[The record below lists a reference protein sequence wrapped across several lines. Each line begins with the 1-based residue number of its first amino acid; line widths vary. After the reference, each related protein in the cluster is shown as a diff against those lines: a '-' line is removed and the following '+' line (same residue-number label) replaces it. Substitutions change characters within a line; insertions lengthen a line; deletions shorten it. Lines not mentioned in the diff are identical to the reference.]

1 MFRKNFSIDLEYDSH
16 ELLYIISDFLKEK
29 GISYFNTIEGNKLR
43 GNGDA
48 GMGIFEIEKVT
59 DRDKNLKL
67 FVEANSNISADILGN
82 LITMAL
88 EHVEENHLFEK
99 PITQIEKL
107 EDIEIDLGNEEKE
120 EEDSKIKKCH
130 HEYEIIKEEEFMG
143 IDIIVYHCKNCNKL
157 EFYKK

>member
-1 MFRKNFSIDLEYDSH
+1 MFGKNFTIDLDYDSH

-48 GMGIFEIEKVT
+48 GMGIFEIEKIL

-67 FVEANSNISADILGN
+67 FVEANSNISAEILDN

-88 EHVEENHLFEK
+88 EYIEENNLYEK
-99 PITQIEKL
+99 PAMEINEIENIQIKL
-107 EDIEIDLGNEEKE
+107 ENEEDKRIE
-120 EEDSKIKKCH
+120 NCSHD
-130 HEYEIIKEEEFMG
+130 YTLIKEEDFMG
-143 IDIIVYHCKNCNKL
+143 IDISVYHCKKCNKL